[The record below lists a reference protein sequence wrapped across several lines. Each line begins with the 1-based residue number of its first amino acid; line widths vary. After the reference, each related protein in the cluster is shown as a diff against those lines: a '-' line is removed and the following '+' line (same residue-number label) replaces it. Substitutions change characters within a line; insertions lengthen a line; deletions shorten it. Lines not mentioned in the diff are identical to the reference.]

1 MINRI
6 HANTLR
12 ATDPSQLVGNYSGMC
27 RESFRIKDGVPVVI
41 AAYNEE
47 ADLPATLV
55 SLSRSTVPV
64 APIVVENGSKD
75 RTEEFARTMGA
86 SVLSKPRPAK
96 MSALQLGVELARD
109 QNPTNTFMLFTDADS
124 LVGPRWAEGMLRR
137 RDMLQKQAAA
147 VLCGGLVIAHGK
159 SPLVDRLRTVNLA
172 VKDSIR
178 SITGE
183 PPIARGSNMAID
195 FGPDTAPYDAYQELP
210 SNLFYGEEQ
219 AICDVIAMAG
229 GQVVAVLGSDVTVM
243 TRGDRF
249 SSIRECLESRLSHQA
264 RQEAYSSQYADF
276 TPYFTE

>member
-6 HANTLR
+6 RANVLR
-12 ATDPSQLVGNYSGMC
+12 TADPNQIVGNYSGVC
-27 RESFRIKDGVPVVI
+27 RESFRARDGVPVVI

-64 APIVVENGSKD
+64 APIVVENGSND

-109 QNPTNTFMLFTDADS
+109 QNPSNTLVLFTDADT

-137 RDMLQKQAAA
+137 RAELQKYAAV

-172 VKDSIR
+172 IKDRARLINAA
-178 SITGE
+178 

-195 FGPDTAPYDAYQELP
+195 FGPDNVLYEAYQQLLP
-210 SNLFYGEEQ
+210 NLFYGEEQ
-219 AICDVIAMAG
+219 AICDAATEAG
-229 GQVVAVLGSDVTVM
+229 GQVVAALGSDVTVM

-249 SSIRECLESRLSHQA
+249 SSIRECLESRRGHQA
-264 RQEAYSSQYADF
+264 RQEVYLSQYTNF
-276 TPYFTE
+276 RPYFTE